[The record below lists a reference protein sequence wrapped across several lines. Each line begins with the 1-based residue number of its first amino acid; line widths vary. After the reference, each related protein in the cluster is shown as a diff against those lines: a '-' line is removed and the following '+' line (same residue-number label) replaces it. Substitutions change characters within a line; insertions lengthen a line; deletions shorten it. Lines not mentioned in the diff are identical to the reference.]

1 MLGADTSTCFETK
14 FVQETK
20 SVSESPPSVLEA
32 NGLTPTEKRLRTL
45 KKKLQQI
52 ESIKEKREKG
62 EVLETTQVSCSSP
75 VHQMF
80 PYKVDYGKTNFRL
93 YTSDY

>member
-20 SVSESPPSVLEA
+20 SASESPPSVLEA
-32 NGLTPTEKRLRTL
+32 SGLTPTEKRLRTL

-75 VHQMF
+75 VRQMF
-80 PYKVDYGKTNFRL
+80 PYKVDYGETSFRL

>member
-32 NGLTPTEKRLRTL
+32 SGLTPTEKRLRTL
-45 KKKLQQI
+45 KKKLQNI
-52 ESIKEKREKG
+52 VGNLLSVCGYDEALCKKLCII
-62 EVLETTQVSCSSP
+62 
-75 VHQMF
+75 
-80 PYKVDYGKTNFRL
+80 N
-93 YTSDY
+93 